1 MAYRQQTNALGLS
14 DDETKALEQTR
25 QRLYQLTNSIQSFKA
40 DVAKSNP
47 LPPQSSLQAQYQ
59 ILLRNLQSLL
69 DIVNENAVPFAHTS
83 VHPAVNFPGRTQE
96 NILLTLLRK
105 KREPEVEERVERG
118 LETARDVRAAVSEGS
133 EDGIARLEEVWKEL
147 RAWTQ
152 ERVARYVIEEA
163 GDVYTR
169 EEREAG
175 IENVRSG
182 LKRPLEE
189 PEESDEE
196 DGDDDEDD
204 DEDVVMADEAQ
215 AGTLQPGKTAGP
227 EPEVF
232 FWFSARGDFDLPR
245 NVEFEKDA
253 AKRARLAVAGGL
265 PGRIS

>member
-14 DDETKALEQTR
+14 DDETKSLEQTR

-69 DIVNENAVPFAHTS
+69 DIVTENAVPFAHTS

-105 KREPEVEERVERG
+105 KREPDVEERVERG
-118 LETARDVRAAVSEGS
+118 LETTREVRATVTDGK
-133 EDGIARLEEVWKEL
+133 DGIARLEAVWEEL

-152 ERVARYVIEEA
+152 ERVQKYVIEEA
-163 GDVYTR
+163 GDVYTL

-175 IENVRSG
+175 IETVRSG
-182 LKRPLEE
+182 LRRPLEE
-189 PEESDEE
+189 AEESDE
-196 DGDDDEDD
+196 DGDDDDE
-204 DEDVVMADEAQ
+204 DEDVVMGDEGAQ
-215 AGTLQPGKTAGP
+215 AGAAAQAAGKTAGP

-253 AKRARLAVAGGL
+253 AKRARLAVASGM
-265 PGRIS
+265 PRIS

>member
-83 VHPAVNFPGRTQE
+83 VHPA
-96 NILLTLLRK
+96 
-105 KREPEVEERVERG
+105 
-118 LETARDVRAAVSEGS
+118 
-133 EDGIARLEEVWKEL
+133 EVWKEL

-152 ERVARYVIEEA
+152 ERVAQYVIEEA

-169 EEREAG
+169 DEREGG

-182 LKRPLEE
+182 LRRPLEE
-189 PEESDEE
+189 PDESDDE
-196 DGDDDEDD
+196 DGDNDENE
-204 DEDVVMADEAQ
+204 DEDVVMGDGAQ
-215 AGTLQPGKTAGP
+215 SGAPQPGKVAGP

-253 AKRARLAVAGGL
+253 AKTARLAVAGG
-265 PGRIS
+265 PPRIS

>member
-105 KREPEVEERVERG
+105 KREPDVEERVERG
-118 LETARDVRAAVSEGS
+118 LETARDVRAAVAADGK
-133 EDGIARLEEVWKEL
+133 DGITRLEEVWKEL

-163 GDVYTR
+163 GDR
-169 EEREAG
+169 SQEAVG
-175 IENVRSG
+175 G
-182 LKRPLEE
+182 
-189 PEESDEE
+189 
-196 DGDDDEDD
+196 
-204 DEDVVMADEAQ
+204 
-215 AGTLQPGKTAGP
+215 
-227 EPEVF
+227 
-232 FWFSARGDFDLPR
+232 AR
-245 NVEFEKDA
+245 
-253 AKRARLAVAGGL
+253 
-265 PGRIS
+265 